1 MPDTQSTAPDSM
13 ANTHAYELYSQ
24 ARARVAE
31 INHTDLERERQLRKK
46 AWKRE
51 CAAIEKQLR
60 HEAIVRAATEDRA
73 ATGRALYSNYLAA
86 DALFASMANAF
97 ADLYPSDGRAAIA
110 DAWEAAAETLI
121 DFIIEVI
128 LDYWGAGAD
137 PSDPQVAFDARELAE
152 GIVYSPDQLKA
163 LAEASF
169 DLDTLPDISD
179 TSATL

>member
-1 MPDTQSTAPDSM
+1 MPDIQATAHDSM
-13 ANTHAYELYSQ
+13 PNSHVHELYIQ

-31 INHTDLERERQLRKK
+31 IHHTDPERERDLREK

-60 HEAIVRAATEDRA
+60 HEAIVRAAIEDRA

-97 ADLYPSDGRAAIA
+97 ADFYPSEGRAAIA
-110 DAWEAAAETLI
+110 NAWEAAADTLI

-128 LDYWGAGAD
+128 LDYWGAGTD
-137 PSDPQVAFDARELAE
+137 PSDPNDTFDARELAE

-169 DLDTLPDISD
+169 DLDALPDISD